1 MHCSPRFLPFRESLP
16 RKHLSHH
23 HCVLS
28 NILAGSQPRSVEVAP
43 KIACRCSQ
51 SGPEPAAPLTLRPS
65 TSAAFLGFLDHH
77 HDYASPPSSYITT
90 ISGSL
95 TELRTPHHH
104 HLRVG
109 LIEPDHVRLSVFE
122 PTAVFIHSVGC
133 QPEEAVRRDQEMPSN
148 HLLLPPRPRPP
159 RPPVGQSVAIAASK
173 GYGPEGRDG
182 HRLRLSCARLGA
194 TRLIMLQPTTTL
206 HQSLR
211 PCAGVRSTRVILV
224 WYHQKILMERGAII
238 VLGRAV
244 DPGSLSP
251 PPPCPR

>member
-1 MHCSPRFLPFRESLP
+1 M
-16 RKHLSHH
+16 
-23 HCVLS
+23 
-28 NILAGSQPRSVEVAP
+28 
-43 KIACRCSQ
+43 
-51 SGPEPAAPLTLRPS
+51 
-65 TSAAFLGFLDHH
+65 
-77 HDYASPPSSYITT
+77 
-90 ISGSL
+90 
-95 TELRTPHHH
+95 
-104 HLRVG
+104 
-109 LIEPDHVRLSVFE
+109 
-122 PTAVFIHSVGC
+122 FIHSGGG

-148 HLLLPPRPRPP
+148 HLLLPPRPRPQ
-159 RPPVGQSVAIAASK
+159 RPPVGQSVAIAARE

-251 PPPCPR
+251 PPPLPSMMPLGSLTSLSVIFRPIHQSILQRISSLRETCT